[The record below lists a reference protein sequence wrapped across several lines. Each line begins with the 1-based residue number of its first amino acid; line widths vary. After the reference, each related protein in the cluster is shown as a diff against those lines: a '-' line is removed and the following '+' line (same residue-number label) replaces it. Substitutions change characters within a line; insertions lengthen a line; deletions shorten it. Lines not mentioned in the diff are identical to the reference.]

1 MYRSNWS
8 FNIPSRAYPGNLT
21 LCCARG
27 VGNLSVKVFA
37 MVGNL
42 KTAREGWGI
51 WTNCLG
57 VMLPISALVRDEN
70 MAEFTE
76 RLTLEDFRGQNCT
89 FVCDCK
95 RGGWKSF
102 APYLLRSVNRSWGQ
116 KRISTKWNN
125 GLGADLTYID
135 LYRSIEIDQ
144 KFVFAILKLWR
155 LPSCIYHLGFCDQ
168 SLSTV

>member
-8 FNIPSRAYPGNLT
+8 FNIPPPGHTPGIWQFKSSR
-21 LCCARG
+21 R
-27 VGNLSVKVFA
+27 
-37 MVGNL
+37 
-42 KTAREGWGI
+42 WGI
-51 WTNCLG
+51 WKPHG
-57 VMLPISALVRDEN
+57 MGG
-70 MAEFTE
+70 EFE
-76 RLTLEDFRGQNCT
+76 QIASVSCYLSQRLYVTKTWRSLQSVLHWRILEDKIAPLFATG
-89 FVCDCK
+89 CK
-95 RGGWKSF
+95 REGCKSF